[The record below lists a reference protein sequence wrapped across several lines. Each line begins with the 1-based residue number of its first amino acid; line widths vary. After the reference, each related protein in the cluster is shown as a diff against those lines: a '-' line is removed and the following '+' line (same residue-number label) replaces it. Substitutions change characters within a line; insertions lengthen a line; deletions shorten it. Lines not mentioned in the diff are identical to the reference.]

1 MLKTIVKT
9 DSYSNKTIIHKHVKP
24 VLHVNKQE
32 NVEDLVV
39 NILCATTLKT
49 CPKPRIMTP

>member
-9 DSYSNKTIIHKHVKP
+9 DSYGNKTIIHEHVKP

-32 NVEDLVV
+32 GTEILAV
-39 NILCATTLKT
+39 NILHATSLKHAL
-49 CPKPRIMTP
+49 KRE

>member
-9 DSYSNKTIIHKHVKP
+9 DSCGSKTIIHEHVKP

-32 NVEDLVV
+32 NVEKLAVV
-39 NILCATTLKT
+39 NILHATSLKHAL
-49 CPKPRIMTP
+49 KRE